1 MISCQFSLYPL
12 GVDDLSPAIDAAVA
26 EMKALGLDL
35 DVGPM
40 STQVTGDTG
49 FSLRRI
55 EASVRCGRARRA
67 RSHDRNGLQRLSS
80 MNPTCIHR

>member
-49 FSLRRI
+49 SVFEGLRR
-55 EASVRCGRARRA
+55 AFDAVAREGHVVMTVTVSNA
-67 RSHDRNGLQRLSS
+67 C
-80 MNPTCIHR
+80 PV